1 MRSFPRRAL
10 GAGAFVAVCIATMTA
25 GSTAAYA
32 APHATPRA
40 ATGGPHAASRQTTK
54 VHAAHGWTAGI
65 SHGTGASKKNEANTA
80 APAPPDATAT
90 PSTASLLADNLP
102 PSPQPA
108 PAVGAASAASTV
120 HTVSSPAAA
129 GSPPVAPAP
138 SVIRDEPMILSSG
151 GWQGVSLQ
159 AAVDLRVPI
168 LFGAAVLLFVLLQA
182 LVDRRDPK
190 VSRAPERGDDDTV
203 GFS

>member
-1 MRSFPRRAL
+1 
-10 GAGAFVAVCIATMTA
+10 MTV
-25 GSTAAYA
+25 GSAAAYA

-40 ATGGPHAASRQTTK
+40 ATAPHAASRQSIK
-54 VHAAHGWTAGI
+54 VHPARGPAAEVRAVKGN
-65 SHGTGASKKNEANTA
+65 ASKKEA
-80 APAPPDATAT
+80 ATNAQGT
-90 PSTASLLADNLP
+90 PTASLLADTSPP
-102 PSPQPA
+102 PSSQPA
-108 PAVGAASAASTV
+108 PTVTAASVVSRVGSEVRTIST
-120 HTVSSPAAA
+120 PAAA
-129 GSPPVAPAP
+129 ASPPAAVVP
-138 SVIRDEPMILSSG
+138 SVLRDEPMILSSG